1 MVSPPPA
8 NGHAPTHGPHGSLRV
23 AVGQPS
29 LPVGDLSGNRQRITE
44 TMQWA
49 EEVEADLLVLPELAI
64 TGYPPE
70 DLLLTPG
77 FVDANLAVLQ
87 DLAGVAG
94 SCVTVV
100 GFVDAVAE
108 HAVSDSAPRHLA
120 NAVGILYGGQV
131 RGRVHKVL
139 LPNYGVFDE
148 RRYFASGAETGESG
162 WTWAMHGTDVGVL
175 VCEDL
180 WRPDVPDGFAVDGAQ
195 ALASANASP
204 FHRGKAAQREAVV
217 TDTARRCGMPVA
229 YANLVGGQDEIVFD
243 GGSIIAGPSGEV
255 LARAP
260 QFEEANVVIDVP
272 LVHPTSQ
279 RPRRFVCRPTPVAKQ
294 PAPPAPT
301 PGTEMEDL
309 EEVYQALV
317 RGVAD
322 FVHGQGGESVVLGLS
337 GGIDSSLVA
346 TLLTDALGPDR
357 VWGVMLQGPA
367 TREVDIA
374 DAAEQAQRLGIA
386 YDHVSIEELCRLE
399 TGAISDLLG
408 TTSDRLGA
416 SVEGV
421 APRLRSSMLLA
432 VGENRDAMLIATS
445 NKTELAVGYGHL
457 YGDLAGSYAP
467 LADVPKTLVFAL
479 ARWRNSAK
487 GPQLGSEADTEPIPE
502 RIITKEPSARRT
514 PDRPDREL
522 PASYAVIDAV
532 LERLVELAQSPDE
545 VADAGFDPDVVQR
558 VADLVEANEGTRQ
571 QAPPGPKVTALAF
584 GRDRRQPL
592 TSAWRPR
599 ITPPG
604 AERPSTDLVPDP
616 ESVLEG

>member
-1 MVSPPPA
+1 MAHLASP
-8 NGHAPTHGPHGSLRV
+8 NGHPHGPHGSLRV
-23 AVGQPS
+23 AVGQPF
-29 LPVGDLSGNRQRITE
+29 LPVGDLSGNRQRLTE
-44 TMQWA
+44 MMQWA
-49 EEVEADLLVLPELAI
+49 EEVQADLLVLPELAI

-87 DLAGVAG
+87 DLAGVSG

-108 HAVSDSAPRHLA
+108 HAVSDSAPRYLA

-162 WTWAMHGTDVGVL
+162 WTWAMHGADVGVL

-180 WRPDVPDGFAVDGAQ
+180 WRPDVPDGFATDRAQ
-195 ALASANASP
+195 VLASANASP
-204 FHRGKAAQREAVV
+204 FHRGKAAQRESVV
-217 TDTARRCGMPVA
+217 ADTAKRCGMPVV
-229 YANLVGGQDEIVFD
+229 YSNLVGGQDEIVFD
-243 GGSIIAGPSGEV
+243 GGSLIAGADGEI
-255 LARAP
+255 LAKAP
-260 QFEEANVVIDVP
+260 QFEEAGVVVDAP
-272 LVHPTSQ
+272 LVHPTSE
-279 RPRRFVCRPTPVAKQ
+279 RPRRFVCRPTPAAKQ
-294 PAPPAPT
+294 PAPAAPT
-301 PGTEMEDL
+301 PDHDLDDL
-309 EEVYQALV
+309 EEVYRALV
-317 RGVAD
+317 RGAAD
-322 FVHGQGGESVVLGLS
+322 FVSGQGAESVVLGLS

-346 TLLTDALGPDR
+346 TILADALGPDH

-367 TREVDIA
+367 TREVDVA
-374 DAAEQAQRLGIA
+374 DATEQAERLGIA
-386 YDHVSIEELCRLE
+386 YDRHSIEELCRLE
-399 TGAISDLLG
+399 TAGIAELLG
-408 TTSDRLGA
+408 VASDRLGA
-416 SVEGV
+416 AAEGV
-421 APRLRSSMLLA
+421 APRLRTSMLSALA
-432 VGENRDAMLIATS
+432 EHHDALLMATS

-457 YGDLAGSYAP
+457 YGDLAGAYAP

-479 ARWRNSAK
+479 ARWRNSVK
-487 GPQLGSEADTEPIPE
+487 GTAFGWRLDGEPIPE

-522 PASYAVIDAV
+522 PATYAVIDAV